1 MINME
6 LKRITISEVE
16 GKIKELRTI
25 DKALDNKIK
34 VVIVLDNMS
43 LRDIDDTLNKE
54 IVELAKEHLNEKRTK
69 IIEELQENGIVEHSI
84 EPLKK

>member
-1 MINME
+1 ME